1 MKSESRSV
9 VSDSLRP
16 NGLCSPWNS
25 PGQNTGVGRHSLLQG
40 IFPTQGSNP
49 GLPHC
54 RWILYQMSHQGNP
67 PTSTLV
73 YPYVG
78 ANAGTKADRA
88 LLSSICYKP
97 QVTGCSP
104 CIFQRLG
111 IRRECPGLKFV
122 DLKIY
127 AHPKSWELCFKFY
140 LFRLPWAFIVT
151 YGLRCPSAL
160 GILVPQPGLEL
171 TSPALQGRFLTT
183 GPPGRSLGGTFY
195 LSEIFTTSSPGAS
208 PQKIVREL
216 F

>member
-1 MKSESRSV
+1 M
-9 VSDSLRP
+9 DSLP
-16 NGLCSPWNS
+16 DEP
-25 PGQNTGVGRHSLLQG
+25 P
-40 IFPTQGSNP
+40 
-49 GLPHC
+49 
-54 RWILYQMSHQGNP
+54 GNP

-78 ANAGTKADRA
+78 ANAGTKVDRA

-111 IRRECPGLKFV
+111 ISRECPGLKFV
-122 DLKIY
+122 DLRIY

-160 GILVPQPGLEL
+160 GLLVPQPGLEL